1 MVGSRFKISL
11 RGGVEHQLARVAL
24 LDSYVRDPQTRER
37 MRMGR
42 YLDKHDVLA
51 NFATCT
57 W

>member
-11 RGGVEHQLARVAL
+11 RGGVEHELARVAL
-24 LDSYVRDPQTRER
+24 LDSYVRDPLTRER